1 MFTLTRATPTGG
13 DCTAGYDVGFSNE
26 YTVREFIEEVLKTH
40 PGEWGYFELK
50 NLGVRTD
57 YKHGRLLKQ
66 HFADELLNSK
76 IVKAYASGGWSRMDY
91 YLTIEL
97 KDEHP
102 DKSVRPTEVKGCFQN
117 GNNHSQPLETLI
129 PLRYSEEN
137 QKDLQIVKLKRIIE
151 DYKKYDARRKEY
163 YAKSMI
169 RLGMLESAFDELKEC
184 GSYNSLK
191 AKVLSQRIEIARLLR
206 IQGVNELYHKID
218 PDMIDHIKSVSEL
231 IIENEELK
239 KRVDSLNYI
248 VSKLLRKEN
257 NQ

>member
-1 MFTLTRATPTGG
+1 MFTLTQATPTGG
-13 DCTAGYDVGFSNE
+13 DCTAGYDVKFSNE
-26 YTVREFIEEVLKTH
+26 YTVRELIEEVLKTH
-40 PGEWGYFELK
+40 PGEWGYFQLK
-50 NLGVRTD
+50 NVGVRTE
-57 YKHGRLLKQ
+57 YRYGRLVKQ
-66 HFADELLNSK
+66 KFADVLLDSK

-102 DKSVRPTEVKGCFQN
+102 DKSVRDTEVKGCFQN
-117 GNNHSQPLETLI
+117 GNNHPQPL
-129 PLRYSEEN
+129 
-137 QKDLQIVKLKRIIE
+137 D
-151 DYKKYDARRKEY
+151 KKYDARRKEY

-191 AKVLSQRIEIARLLR
+191 EKVLSQRIEIARLLR

>member
-1 MFTLTRATPTGG
+1 MFTLTQATPTGG
-13 DCTAGYDVGFSNE
+13 GCTAGYDVKFSNE
-26 YTVREFIEEVLKTH
+26 YTVRELIEEVLKTH
-40 PGEWGYFELK
+40 PGEWGYFQLK
-50 NLGVRTD
+50 NVGVRTE
-57 YKHGRLLKQ
+57 YRYGRLVKQ
-66 HFADELLNSK
+66 KFADVLLDSK
-76 IVKAYASGGWSRMDY
+76 IVKAYAVGGYSNMDY
-91 YLTIEL
+91 ILTIEL

-102 DKSVRPTEVKGCFQN
+102 DKSVKPTEVKGCFQN
-117 GNNHSQPLETLI
+117 GNNQPQPLETLI